1 MKQLFATLVL
11 WVAAA
16 PVAAQWLS
24 LPTPG
29 VPRTADGAPDLSAPA
44 PRTAYGHP
52 DLTGLW
58 RNLTVRGDLNDRGR
72 LQPWAAAL
80 ADERSS
86 RFAADRPRYHCLPS
100 GPENITSVGN
110 AYGLRR
116 IVQHPTMITMLYN
129 DMTYREIFLDGRE
142 LEPDPH
148 PTWTGYSVG
157 RWEGDTLVVRS
168 NGYNDKS
175 WLTRSGISHTE
186 DLRITERYRRPDFGH
201 IEIDVTYEDPGT
213 FDSPLHATIE
223 MTYAA
228 DDMMLEV
235 VCIEAYGG
243 DREHWSSGV
252 TSNDKALV
260 ELAPETLA
268 GYVGTYRGLYLSNTI
283 TIEITMDEGQL
294 FLQRGNG
301 QPAPLLAQTQT
312 AFLQRGGGY
321 GYVFTFEENGTA
333 SAISEVHV
341 SGAWSF
347 ERVP

>member
-1 MKQLFATLVL
+1 MVKPQLATLFL

-58 RNLTVRGDLNDRGR
+58 RNLTVRGDLNDRGK

-80 ADERSS
+80 ADERFS
-86 RFAADRPRYHCLPS
+86 RFSADRPRYHCLPS
-100 GPENITSVGN
+100 GPENITSTGN

-116 IVQHPTMITMLYN
+116 IVQHPTIITMLYN

-142 LEPDPH
+142 LEPDPL

-213 FDSPLHATIE
+213 FDSPLHATVE

-235 VCIEAYGG
+235 VCVEAYGG
-243 DREHWSSGV
+243 REHWSTGV
-252 TSNDKALV
+252 TSNDTALV
-260 ELAPETLA
+260 DLAPETLA

-312 AFLQRGGGY
+312 AFVQRGGGY
-321 GYVFTFEENGTA
+321 GYVFTVEEDGTA

-341 SGAWSF
+341 SGAWTF
-347 ERVP
+347 ERAP

>member
-11 WVAAA
+11 WVA
-16 PVAAQWLS
+16 
-24 LPTPG
+24 G
-29 VPRTADGAPDLSAPA
+29 F
-44 PRTAYGHP
+44 
-52 DLTGLW
+52 
-58 RNLTVRGDLNDRGR
+58 
-72 LQPWAAAL
+72 
-80 ADERSS
+80 

-116 IVQHPTMITMLYN
+116 IVQHPTMITMLY
-129 DMTYREIFLDGRE
+129 DD
-142 LEPDPH
+142 
-148 PTWTGYSVG
+148 
-157 RWEGDTLVVRS
+157 
-168 NGYNDKS
+168 
-175 WLTRSGISHTE
+175 
-186 DLRITERYRRPDFGH
+186 
-201 IEIDVTYEDPGT
+201 
-213 FDSPLHATIE
+213 

-268 GYVGTYRGLYLSNTI
+268 GY
-283 TIEITMDEGQL
+283 
-294 FLQRGNG
+294 
-301 QPAPLLAQTQT
+301 
-312 AFLQRGGGY
+312 
-321 GYVFTFEENGTA
+321 GYVFTFEEDGTA